1 MVTIVILVF
10 IYQKCFI
17 DFIVKRVFKFVW
29 CVGTEIYHW
38 ACGKDTRLSEITQ
51 CCSHSLS
58 ARGSTLTAHT
68 VNTNGVVSKV
78 VGVTNYYI
86 SSLCTIQCLQWK
98 EKASVGRMEIA
109 WAQLVRVLVQIPL
122 WNFPDQVTNYKLQLN
137 QSAVYSHG
145 SKGWRQAGRQ
155 LCAAIFYCGWT
166 YMYVSVHKP
175 PHDSGP
181 SKIGI

>member
-38 ACGKDTRLSEITQ
+38 ACGKDTCLSEITQ
-51 CCSHSLS
+51 CCSCSLS

-145 SKGWRQAGRQ
+145 SNLRLNASRQAVVCSYILLWMDVHVR
-155 LCAAIFYCGWT
+155 
-166 YMYVSVHKP
+166 VST
-175 PHDSGP
+175 
-181 SKIGI
+181 